1 MVASDSSSNNEHS
14 LCAMCQD
21 LAKRFTCIVSFIWH
35 KHPCEGQA
43 VIPIFQMRKMK
54 LRDVKKLA

>member
-1 MVASDSSSNNEHS
+1 MVARDSRHNNEHS

-21 LAKRFTCIVSFIWH
+21 LAKRFTCIISFIWH
-35 KHPCEGQA
+35 KHSREGQA

-54 LRDVKKLA
+54 LREVKELA